1 MHLLSNSD
9 DATLFFSQDTLN
21 LAMVIPAMDHIDEVL
36 SSQSLDHRYDVS
48 ICASLGL
55 AKKTLNHYY
64 SMTDMSEVY
73 RIAMGMYLI
82 DLSTSSA
89 NCVYYLLVLH
99 PLAQAELFQNCK
111 MGVRMDSGGQGD
123 HSFLVRMLVQTL

>member
-21 LAMVIPAMDHIDEVL
+21 LAMVIPAMDYIDEVI
-36 SSQSLDHRYDVS
+36 SSQSLDCQYNVS
-48 ICASLGL
+48 ICTSLGL
-55 AKKTLNHYY
+55 AKKTLNRYY
-64 SMTDMSEVY
+64 SITAISEVY

-82 DLSTSSA
+82 DLSTSSV

-99 PLAQAELFQNCK
+99 PLAQAELFQNCE
-111 MGVRMDSGGQGD
+111 MGVRMDSGSQGD
-123 HSFLVRMLVQTL
+123 RSF